1 MELIKIKHE
10 YISSTGEHRYNYEY
24 YLVVN
29 GVRIGIKPNTVW
41 KDGKCVFGEANQ
53 MLLRTL
59 SKEVSE

>member
-1 MELIKIKHE
+1 MELVKKRHD
-10 YISSTGEHRYNYEY
+10 YVNGNGEQRFNYEF

-53 MLLRTL
+53 MMLRSL
-59 SKEVSE
+59 AKEVTE